1 MGKTWSGCASDLKV
15 EPKDTESKERAKEV
29 VGFLS
34 PATGS
39 TFLALVRNR
48 EEKDYRRSRWRNTSS
63 ISAML
68 GQMFK

>member
-15 EPKDTESKERAKEV
+15 DPKDTESKERAKEV
-29 VGFLS
+29 LGFCPLQQ
-34 PATGS
+34 GRM
-39 TFLALVRNR
+39 ALVRNR
-48 EEKDYRRSRWRNTSS
+48 EEKDYRRSRWRKTSS